1 MTNQE
6 QESLPLHVG
15 IIMDGNGRWAQKRG
29 LPRSAG
35 HKQGALVFRKIVRHA
50 ADLGIPVLTVY
61 AFSTENWKRPRDE
74 VAGLMSLMRS
84 YLRDMERYKKENIKV
99 RIIGDISVLDED
111 IRRDIQK
118 LEEGSAGGAR
128 LTLNIAVS
136 YGGRAE
142 LVMAAR
148 ELARRVRDGRI
159 PDVEA
164 VDDETLESLLYTA
177 GQPDV
182 DLILRTGGERRLSN
196 FLLWQSAYAEYVF
209 TETLWPDFTPKHLD
223 EAIAEFSRRTRR
235 MGGI

>member
-6 QESLPLHVG
+6 QEGLPLHMG
-15 IIMDGNGRWAQKRG
+15 IIMDGNGRWAKKRG

-35 HKQGALVFRKIVRHA
+35 HKQGALVFRKIVRHTA
-50 ADLGIPVLTVY
+50 ALGIPVLTVY
-61 AFSTENWKRPRDE
+61 AFSTENWKRPQDE

-84 YLRDMERYKKENIKV
+84 YLKDMERYKKEDIKV
-99 RIIGDISVLDED
+99 RIIGDVSVLEED
-111 IRRDIQK
+111 IRRDILR
-118 LEEGSAGGAR
+118 LEEGSAGGTR

-148 ELARRVRDGRI
+148 ELTKRVLDGGI
-159 PDVEA
+159 PDVDA
-164 VDDETLESLLYTA
+164 VDEQALESLLYTA

-182 DLILRTGGERRLSN
+182 DMILRTGGERRLSN

-209 TETLWPDFTPKHLD
+209 SDTLWPDFTPKHLD

-235 MGGI
+235 MGGV